1 MLPVPGYRAFSDIV
15 EEAAKSAHGDW
26 WPSRI
31 DDYLGR
37 FVGDVWSGHFKDC
50 LYYRELG
57 ERKPSPI
64 TRDVVLMMIP
74 TAMTVADND
83 HPPYPPTPWP
93 KLAEIPFKYYDSGER
108 GSFAKLNL
116 SATKAQEWIEAHSAP
131 DPATNKYAPL
141 ASQAVTAGLRGKLR
155 KWIEETAKE
164 QEPHLFVKSDF
175 KEKWFKDVGKDITE
189 NLFRMAWR
197 DANIHPDY
205 KKRGRRA
212 GRI

>member
-15 EEAAKSAHGDW
+15 EEAAKSAHDDW
-26 WPSRI
+26 WVSHS
-31 DDYLGR
+31 DDYWGYL
-37 FVGDVWSGHFKDC
+37 VGDVWLGRFKDC
-50 LYYRELG
+50 LYYREVG

-64 TRDVVLMMIP
+64 TRDVVLNVIP

-131 DPATNKYAPL
+131 DPATDQYTPVL
-141 ASQAVTAGLRGKLR
+141 SHAGAATLRGSLR
-155 KWIEETAKE
+155 RWLEAAAQRPETVR
-164 QEPHLFVKSDF
+164 FVKSDF
-175 KEKWFKDVGKDITE
+175 LALARKETEEEITDNLWFEV
-189 NLFRMAWR
+189 
-197 DANIHPDY
+197 
-205 KKRGRRA
+205 
-212 GRI
+212 